1 MQVVKEA
8 GYPDVIQQYRGV
20 VDPELAGSKSPYY
33 HPEPLLSLPE
43 EGKAVTDEGLT
54 QTLDAD
60 DEDLKGDIKRAHGR
74 HPVNSPSRLATDT
87 AHRDKHASIT
97 SSTGSRSKFLDSTR
111 QQTAALH
118 IAS

>member
-43 EGKAVTDEGLT
+43 EGKAATDEGLT
-54 QTLDAD
+54 QNLDAD
-60 DEDLKGDIKRAHGR
+60 DEDLKSDIKRAHGR
-74 HPVNSPSRLATDT
+74 HPISSSTRLATET

-97 SSTGSRSKFLDSTR
+97 PSTGSRSKCPDS
-111 QQTAALH
+111 
-118 IAS
+118 I